1 MRKGRLQASCEPLV
15 TPFVHMRMMLTE
27 TDWLLHRV
35 LASLLQVWLN
45 VRGRVKVVE
54 LTRLGLKC
62 VFF

>member
-1 MRKGRLQASCEPLV
+1 MGV
-15 TPFVHMRMMLTE
+15 MLTE
-27 TDWLLHRV
+27 TGWILHRV